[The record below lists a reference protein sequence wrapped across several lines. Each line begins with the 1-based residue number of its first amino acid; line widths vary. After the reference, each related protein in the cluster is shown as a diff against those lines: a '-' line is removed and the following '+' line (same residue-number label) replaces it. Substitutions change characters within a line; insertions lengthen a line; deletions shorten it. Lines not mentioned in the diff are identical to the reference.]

1 MDLIES
7 KIKQAHTLLDE
18 LDIDLWMIYCRES
31 EMMTDPSLAMVVG
44 EHVSAQSAFLFTKS
58 QLAQAVVWHHDADNI
73 RRIGCFDSIMTFT
86 KDFKEVFIKTIEK
99 IDPKKIALNYSLISS
114 TADGISY
121 GMFLKLKDYLKDTPY
136 NDCFIS
142 AEELLLKLRSQ
153 KTGPEIE
160 KIKDAA
166 QYSEKCWQ
174 QALQDIKIG
183 MTEIEIAQVIKDK
196 ICENGSDL
204 SFPTIV
210 NAGAK
215 TNPGHGSPTD
225 AVLEPGDLL
234 HVDFGSMTDGYC
246 ADLQRLAY
254 YRKPG
259 EDSVPAE
266 LKKAFSKIKEIVE
279 VSASKYRAG
288 ALGLD
293 IDKNAR
299 TMLTEAGYE
308 EYQHSLGHQIGRAVH
323 DGGSRVGPQNESNDQ
338 TPLIPLE
345 AGNTFTVELGIELE
359 GIGYVGLE
367 EDLVVTADG
376 GKFLC
381 DRQTQLQVF

>member
-7 KIKQAHTLLDE
+7 KIKQAHALLDE

-31 EMMTDPSLAMVVG
+31 EMLTDPSLAMVVG

-73 RRIGCFDSIMTFT
+73 RRIGCFDPILTFT
-86 KDFKEVFIKTIEK
+86 NDFQEVFIKAIET
-99 IDPKKIALNYSLISS
+99 IDPKKVALNYSLISS
-114 TADGISY
+114 TADGISH
-121 GMFLKLKDYLKDTPY
+121 GMFLKLKNYLKDTKY

-142 AEELLLKLRSQ
+142 AEDLLLKLRSQ
-153 KTGPEIE
+153 KTEPEIE
-160 KIKDAA
+160 KIRSAA
-166 QYSEKCWQ
+166 QYSEECWQ
-174 QALQDIKIG
+174 QALKEIKPG
-183 MTEIEIAQVIKDK
+183 MTEIEIARIIENK

-204 SFPTIV
+204 AFSTIV

-225 AVLEPGDLL
+225 AILEPGDLL
-234 HVDFGSMTDGYC
+234 HVDFGAMTDGYC

-259 EDSVPAE
+259 EDSAPVE
-266 LKKAFSKIKEIVE
+266 LQNAFNKIKEIVE
-279 VSASKYRAG
+279 VSASRYCVG

-293 IDKNAR
+293 IDENAR
-299 TMLTEAGYE
+299 KILTEAGYE

-323 DGGSRVGPQNESNDQ
+323 DGGSRVGPQNEANDH

-345 AGNTFTVELGIELE
+345 AGNTFTVELGVELKE
-359 GIGYVGLE
+359 IGYVGLE
-367 EDLVVTADG
+367 EDLVVTANG

-381 DRQTQLQVF
+381 DRQTELQVF